1 MMIIK
6 HFGPNPE
13 TWGVW
18 RTSKLPEAVRAKMAS
33 RERFSWPM
41 FPSMLATAPAQVM
54 PWDEVASS
62 RIENET
68 DPAKQ
73 NALIAQQNKL
83 LSYMNGLGVGV
94 GSSDTVL
101 LKRLKSMK

>member
-1 MMIIK
+1 MKRFRTFMAEGKYPLWVRVTVGTLVLRIK
-6 HFGPNPE
+6 N
-13 TWGVW
+13 
-18 RTSKLPEAVRAKMAS
+18 LS
-33 RERFSWPM
+33 R
-41 FPSMLATAPAQVM
+41 Q
-54 PWDEVASS
+54 
-62 RIENET
+62 IENET

>member
-1 MMIIK
+1 MAEGEYPLWVRVTVGSLVLRIK
-6 HFGPNPE
+6 
-13 TWGVW
+13 
-18 RTSKLPEAVRAKMAS
+18 KL
-33 RERFSWPM
+33 
-41 FPSMLATAPAQVM
+41 
-54 PWDEVASS
+54 SS
-62 RIENET
+62 RMENET
-68 DPAKQ
+68 DPMKQ

>member
-1 MMIIK
+1 MK
-6 HFGPNPE
+6 SF
-13 TWGVW
+13 
-18 RTSKLPEAVRAKMAS
+18 RTFITEGKYPMWVRITVGALVLRIRSLSA
-33 RERFSWPM
+33 
-41 FPSMLATAPAQVM
+41 
-54 PWDEVASS
+54 

-68 DPAKQ
+68 DPVKQ
-73 NALIAQQNKL
+73 NKLIAQQNKL

>member
-1 MMIIK
+1 MAEGKYPLWVRVTVGSLVLIIR
-6 HFGPNPE
+6 N
-13 TWGVW
+13 
-18 RTSKLPEAVRAKMAS
+18 L
-33 RERFSWPM
+33 
-41 FPSMLATAPAQVM
+41 
-54 PWDEVASS
+54 SS

-68 DPAKQ
+68 DPVKQ

>member
-1 MMIIK
+1 MAEGKYPLWVRVTVGSLVLRIK
-6 HFGPNPE
+6 N
-13 TWGVW
+13 
-18 RTSKLPEAVRAKMAS
+18 LS
-33 RERFSWPM
+33 R
-41 FPSMLATAPAQVM
+41 Q
-54 PWDEVASS
+54 
-62 RIENET
+62 IENET
-68 DPAKQ
+68 DTAKQ